1 MDLSLVA
8 GLASA
13 YTSRSQKARVMTEAW
28 VKENM
33 YCPACSSE
41 ELHLAPQGTEVV
53 DFNCPDCEEQYQ
65 LKSKSSPFTD
75 RVTDSA
81 FDPKIRAIRHGIY
94 PSLLLLQYSPSAFKV
109 SNLLAIPRCFIH
121 ESIVEKRR
129 PLGAHARR
137 HGWIGSNILIG
148 NLPTDA
154 RIYVVDSGRIVPE
167 QTVRNQ
173 WREFSFMNDRNA
185 DSRGWIADVLLC
197 IRQLDKATFTIN
209 DMYSFEQHLAELHPR
224 NRHIRPKIRQQ
235 LQMLREHGVIEFR
248 GGGVYRVL
256 IGR

>member
-1 MDLSLVA
+1 MDLSLVP

-41 ELHLAPQGTEVV
+41 ELRPAPQGTEVV
-53 DFNCPDCEEQYQ
+53 DFSCPDCEEQYQ

-81 FDPKIRAIRHGIY
+81 FDPKIRAIRQRSC
-94 PSLLLLQYSPSAFKV
+94 PSLLLLQYSLSAFQV
-109 SNLLAIPRCFIH
+109 SNLLAIPRYFIH

-137 HGWIGSNILIG
+137 HGWVGSNILIG
-148 NLPTDA
+148 SLPADA
-154 RIYVVDSGRIVPE
+154 RIYIVNNGRMVPE
-167 QTVRNQ
+167 QIVRSQ
-173 WREFSFMNDRNA
+173 WRQFSFMNDRNA
-185 DSRGWIADVLLC
+185 DSRGWIVDVLMC
-197 IRQLDKATFTIN
+197 IRQLGKVTFTIN
-209 DMYSFEQHLAELHPR
+209 DMYSFEGHLAELHPR

-235 LQMLREHGVIEFR
+235 LQMLRDHGVIDFK
-248 GGGVYRVL
+248 GSGVYRVL
-256 IGR
+256 VGE